1 MTPDMQETDSRAF
14 SHHGYDEQNQEVY
27 LTFRKSGD
35 TWIYPM
41 PKEKYDKM
49 AGDESM
55 GGFFHASV
63 DKSKG
68 RRA

>member
-1 MTPDMQETDSRAF
+1 MTPDMQETDSDAF
-14 SHHGYDEQNQEVY
+14 SHHGYDEQNQEAY
-27 LTFRKSGD
+27 LKFRKSGA

-41 PKEKYDKM
+41 PKEQYDAM
-49 AGDESM
+49 TSGESM
-55 GGFFHASV
+55 GRFFQKI